1 MKLDAEIFE
10 RCVEIFPSERRT
22 TCSARTRVCLCVYAR
37 APRSYVVLLSDGKI
51 STHLSNISA
60 SSFIRHLLFSFYNN
74 LLILVLNKQPK
85 KATCCIICLLSYQ
98 FNSSMKLFIYTF
110 FFMIFF
116 LAIKKMYEIE

>member
-85 KATCCIICLLSYQ
+85 KAHMLYHLFTLLSIQ
-98 FNSSMKLFIYTF
+98 FVDEIIYIHLLFHDF
-110 FFMIFF
+110 FSRD
-116 LAIKKMYEIE
+116 KKNV